1 MNSVRLARA
10 IAEIDHPQVCGTLDF
25 SHAYIMTTWR
35 GMDYLEALR
44 AFAPCTNLPHAH
56 DSFGGRPQ

>member
-35 GMDYLEALR
+35 GMDYIIRRSA
-44 AFAPCTNLPHAH
+44 APSISATLT
-56 DSFGGRPQ
+56 S